1 MGAFHHP
8 NPQKKGCINAKGGY
22 FMNQDLSRFDAP
34 FFNITEQEA
43 LAMGETIFSNT
54 PKMSCIFPNV
64 YCYRPAT
71 TAATRVHIRGT

>member
-1 MGAFHHP
+1 MEVFHHP

-43 LAMGETIFSNT
+43 LAMGETIF
-54 PKMSCIFPNV
+54 
-64 YCYRPAT
+64 
-71 TAATRVHIRGT
+71 